1 MAEVFRQNKRLKVP
15 YWQQGYIFFVSRK
28 YDKLPA
34 YQQEW
39 ILEHCQEVGRE
50 YWKALFDYVTTD
62 ISATAVCIK
71 SYISESTLNR
81 LVKRYYDEFPK
92 EL

>member
-39 ILEHCQEVGRE
+39 IREHCQEVGGD
-50 YWKALFDYVTTD
+50 YWKALFEYMTTD
-62 ISATAVCIK
+62 IRWTAVCLK
-71 SYISESTLNR
+71 HYISETTLRNIVR
-81 LVKRYYDEFPK
+81 RYYEQFPD
-92 EL
+92 LI